1 MQWPGLTPV
10 QFAKSNRFGTAD
22 IAHSPNAM
30 ISVIFKIY
38 EEFRRRIE
46 RAEFFRVGRFVR
58 DERGW

>member
-1 MQWPGLTPV
+1 V